1 MAYAILR
8 VQKLKSEVGIR
19 RSLKH
24 AFREQETPNA
34 DTKRTPENTHIGASS
49 SAEALRG
56 VRARLPE
63 KVRKNAVLAVEY
75 LVTASPEVM
84 KAKSREAQDA
94 YFSDALTWLKARH
107 GAENVVYAGI
117 HRDETTPHMYAYVVP
132 KDPSGKLNCRHFLGG
147 AKALSD
153 MQTDF
158 AMAVGKR
165 HQLER
170 GIKGSKAR
178 HTTVKQYYAALERP
192 ATHVHIKPAAVEPKV
207 LEKSLL
213 RRTKETPETV
223 AERLTK
229 GVQRFYEPAVKQAK
243 TAQLDRKRAEE
254 MRATLE
260 GLQARYG
267 AFFDAIDAIP
277 SPEGKKRA
285 LEALVGVKTA
295 LQTEWE
301 AERQQELEVEQLL
314 QAVAHNMCQ
323 AERGLSWEK
332 ALARADD
339 MANDP
344 ERHPEL
350 REWLAWT
357 PPVEPKKAPQRAAAA
372 PAKHRGEDSGMER

>member
-34 DTKRTPENTHIGASS
+34 DTKRTPENTHIGAPS
-49 SAEALRG
+49 SAESLRE
-56 VRARLPE
+56 VRARRPE

-84 KAKSREAQDA
+84 KAKTREAQDA

-158 AMAVGKR
+158 ALAVGKR

-178 HTTVKQYYAALERP
+178 HTTVKQYYAALEQP
-192 ATHVHIKPAAVEPKV
+192 ATHAQIKPRAVEPKV
-207 LEKSLL
+207 LEKGLL
-213 RRTKETPETV
+213 RRKTETPEAV

-229 GVQRFYEPAVKQAK
+229 GVQRFYEPALKQAK
-243 TAQLDRKRAEE
+243 TARLDRKRADE
-254 MRATLE
+254 MQATME

-267 AFFDAIDAIP
+267 AFFNAIDALP

-285 LEALVGVKTA
+285 LEALGGVRTA

-301 AERQQELEVEQLL
+301 TEQQQELEVEQLL

-323 AERGLSWEK
+323 AERGLSWET

-357 PPVEPKKAPQRAAAA
+357 PPAEPEKAPKRAAAT
-372 PAKHRGEDSGMER
+372 PTKRRSEDHGLER